1 MAAERTKSMTKLNL
15 GLLKKARR
23 NQKLSTRKVGL
34 TLQRDRTTVWRF
46 ETGKT
51 DIPSKI
57 LCRMLDLYGITP
69 MDVFVRTQEDT
80 I

>member
-1 MAAERTKSMTKLNL
+1 MTKLNL

-23 NQKLSTRKVGL
+23 NQKLSTQKVGL
-34 TLQRDRTTVWRF
+34 TLQRDRTTIWRW
-46 ETGKT
+46 ETGVT
-51 DIPSKI
+51 DIPTRT

-69 MDVFVRTQEDT
+69 MDVFVAVKGEWDDS